1 MIIID
6 VACQIVILII
16 HILKVVVVVL
26 RDVIKN
32 PKYLQEIVEQHILE
46 HLGLLLIDQYAE
58 NVLLPVRAVPITL
71 MVLVNHVII
80 IRDII

>member
-16 HILKVVVVVL
+16 HILKVVVLVL
-26 RDVIKN
+26 RDVIN
-32 PKYLQEIVEQHILE
+32 LKYLQEIIE
-46 HLGLLLIDQYAE
+46 HNIIKQLGLLLIDQYAE

>member
-16 HILKVVVVVL
+16 HILKVVVVIL
-26 RDVIKN
+26 RDVIN
-32 PKYLQEIVEQHILE
+32 LKYLQEIIE
-46 HLGLLLIDQYAE
+46 HNIIKQLGLLLIDQYAE

-80 IRDII
+80 IKDII